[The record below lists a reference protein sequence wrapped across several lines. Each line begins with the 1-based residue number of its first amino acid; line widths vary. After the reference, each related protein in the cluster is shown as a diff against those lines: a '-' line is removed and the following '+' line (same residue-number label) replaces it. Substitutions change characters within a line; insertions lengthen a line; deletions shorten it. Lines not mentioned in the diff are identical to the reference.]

1 MRASLRHNAGL
12 TREHISFEKVALP
25 GQARQ
30 MTQAAPP
37 GGVEAEMQ
45 PDMFAMAWHAL
56 TLLLEPTRLAILF
69 LGVLIGLA
77 IGVLPGLSGIVG
89 MAMLIPFTYNL
100 DNYTA
105 FALLLGMAAVITSSD
120 FITAVL
126 FGVPG
131 HVGAAATVIDGHA
144 MARKGEAGR
153 AFGAGFMASLT
164 GGVIGALML
173 AVSIPILR
181 PVMLAI
187 GSPELLAFTLFGMS
201 MVATLSGRA
210 PLKGLTAA
218 GLGLMIAMVGSRS
231 QSGTLRWTFDW
242 LYLWDGVPL
251 VPATLGIFALPELAE
266 LAVLRTRIAGENVP
280 DIRLSSQWQGVRDVV
295 THWWLVLRCA
305 LLGTGLG
312 AIPGIGSAVI
322 DWIAY
327 GYAQRTERN
336 PETFGTGDVRGVIA
350 PESSNNAK
358 EGGHLVPTIA
368 FGVPAGASMAILLG
382 AFLMHGLTP
391 GPEMLT
397 KHLDVTYTIVW
408 SLTLAHV
415 MGAVICLTG
424 SRWLAQVSRIR
435 AEILLPIIVALV
447 FVAAYEGS
455 HDWGDLFS
463 LFTFGVLGWF
473 MKRLGWPR
481 PPLVLGLVIGAIFER
496 YLYLSTELYGAAWL
510 LHMADIKI
518 LGHDVHIPVVLI
530 VLACVGWSLYR
541 PLSQIVFGLVHEF
554 SQVRRHKVNLD
565 SHVAFTL
572 VIIAVIVA
580 AIVSAQDWPQA
591 AKIVPLTA
599 CAMALVAAC
608 MNLVNELFGARQSAA
623 ARGYVDGG
631 VHTGGGAGAAGGALT
646 EMPLALVRARATHFF
661 FWLALFIGM
670 IALIGF
676 IPAIA
681 LFVLAYMR
689 FGFGEP
695 WRHAAPCALATALLC
710 WLVFDWAL
718 AVVWPPSL
726 IGNAFPALRAA
737 IGLI

>member
-1 MRASLRHNAGL
+1 ML
-12 TREHISFEKVALP
+12 
-25 GQARQ
+25 
-30 MTQAAPP
+30 
-37 GGVEAEMQ
+37 
-45 PDMFAMAWHAL
+45 AMAWQAL
-56 TLLLEPTRLAILF
+56 ILLLEPTRLMILVI
-69 LGVLIGLA
+69 GVLIGLA

-100 DNYTA
+100 DHYTA

-120 FITAVL
+120 FVTAVL

-153 AFGAGFMASLT
+153 AFGAGFMASLI
-164 GGVIGALML
+164 GGIVGAVVL

-181 PVMLAI
+181 PVMLSI
-187 GSPELLAFTLFGMS
+187 GSPELLGFTLFGLS

-218 GLGLMIAMVGSRS
+218 GIGLMISMIGSRS

-251 VPATLGIFALPELAE
+251 VPATLGVFALPELCE
-266 LAVLRTRIAGENVP
+266 LAVSRKRIAGDKAP
-280 DIRLSSQWQGVRDVV
+280 DIKLSNQWLGVRDVFR
-295 THWWLVLRCA
+295 HWWLVLRCGV
-305 LLGTGLG
+305 LGTALG

-327 GYAQRTERN
+327 GYAQRTEKN

-415 MGAVICLTG
+415 IGAVICLSG

-435 AEILLPIIVALV
+435 PEILLPIILGLV
-447 FVAAYEGS
+447 FVAAFEGS

-463 LFTFGVLGWF
+463 LFGFGVLGWI

-481 PPLVLGLVIGAIFER
+481 PPLVLGLVIGGIFER
-496 YLYLSTELYGAAWL
+496 YLYISTELFGWAWL
-510 LHMADIKI
+510 LR
-518 LGHDVHIPVVLI
+518 PVVLAI
-530 VLACVGWSLYR
+530 LACVAWALYR
-541 PLSQIVFGLVHEF
+541 PLSQIVVSLFHEF
-554 SQVRRHKVNLD
+554 RHVETHRLRFGA
-565 SHVAFTL
+565 SAAFTL
-572 VIIAVIVA
+572 VVMGVIVA
-580 AIVSAQDWPQA
+580 AIISAADWPPTAKVVPVTA
-591 AKIVPLTA
+591 AG
-599 CAMALVAAC
+599 MALAAATL
-608 MNLVNELFGARQSAA
+608 NLVNELFGKEQTAA
-623 ARGYVDGG
+623 ARRNVDGG
-631 VHTGGGAGAAGGALT
+631 VHVSGGFDLGIPAG
-646 EMPLALVRARATHFF
+646 EVRVRASQFF
-661 FWLALFIGM
+661 TWMAILIGLV
-670 IALIGF
+670 AVVGF
-676 IPAIA
+676 IPAIG
-681 LFVLAYMR
+681 LFVFAYMR
-689 FGFGEP
+689 WGFGEP
-695 WRHAAPCALATALLC
+695 APHALGYAAATTLVC
-710 WLVFDWAL
+710 WIVFDRAL
-718 AVVWPPSL
+718 HVAWPHAL
-726 IGNAFPALRAA
+726 VGNLFPALRAS